1 MNVNKQRQT
10 MISKIKTLK
19 ELALY
24 LGIGLKQLKLLDP
37 SQHYMVFQ
45 IPKPGSNEKRII
57 EAPTGVLKHTLDRLA
72 DGLQWHYSENRTAA
86 AQGYIRS
93 VKNDQDKRTIFTN
106 AKMHLGKKYLLNI
119 DLDNFFHQIT
129 EEKVK
134 GVFSDHQLFSF
145 NSETED
151 FLSSLVCYKNRLP
164 MGSPTSPP
172 LSNFA
177 MINLD
182 NELSVW
188 AQQNQ
193 LVYTRFVDDLTFS
206 SNKPITEAYFNTIN
220 DMLFSY
226 RYNPD
231 PDKIKWFGKDDLK
244 EVTGLIVGKT
254 ISVPSEY
261 LIALENEIV
270 KIKEIRQYTNTYPD
284 YQVMEWLQ
292 KLEKTISGRLAFI
305 KSVYGADNKE
315 YRRLL
320 SLMNSRE
327 NDAALESISW
337 RYSGYEF
344 FT

>member
-1 MNVNKQRQT
+1 ML
-10 MISKIKTLK
+10 SKIKTLK
-19 ELALY
+19 ELSLY
-24 LGIGLKQLKLLDP
+24 LGIELKQLKLLDP
-37 SQHYMVFQ
+37 NQHYMVFQ

-57 EAPTGVLKHTLDRLA
+57 EAPKGVLKHLLDKLA
-72 DGLQWHYSENRTAA
+72 DGLQWHYSDNRTSA

-93 VKNDQDKRTIFTN
+93 TKNDQDKRTIFTN
-106 AKMHLGKKYLLNI
+106 ARMHLGKKYLLNI

-129 EEKVK
+129 TEKVK
-134 GVFSDHQLFSF
+134 GIFSDNQLFPF
-145 NSETED
+145 NTETEEI
-151 FLSSLVCYKNRLP
+151 LTTLVCYKKRLP

-182 NELSVW
+182 NELSLW

-193 LVYTRFVDDLTFS
+193 LVFTRFVDDLTFS
-206 SNKPITEAYFNTIN
+206 SNKPITEVDFNTIN
-220 DMLFSY
+220 DILFSH
-226 RYNPD
+226 RFNPD
-231 PDKIKWFGKDDLK
+231 PEKIKWFGKNDIK

-270 KIKEIRQYTNTYPD
+270 KLKEIRHYTNTYPD

-292 KLEKTISGRLAFI
+292 KLENTISGRLAFI

-320 SLMNSRE
+320 TLMISGKC
-327 NDAALESISW
+327 DAPLESISW